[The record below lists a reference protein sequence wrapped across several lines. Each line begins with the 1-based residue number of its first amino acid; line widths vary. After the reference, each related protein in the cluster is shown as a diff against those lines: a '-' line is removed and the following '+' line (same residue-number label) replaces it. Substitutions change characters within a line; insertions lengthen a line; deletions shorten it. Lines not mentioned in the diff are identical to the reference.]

1 MNAYLGIDI
10 GTGGCKVAAFDDTGA
25 LCGFASRE
33 YNVSHRR
40 DGGAELDSGAV
51 IEHCLAA
58 IRSVARGGIPPVR
71 ALGISSQGEAF
82 TAVRAD
88 GQPLCHAMVSS
99 DTRAAAYVEQG
110 LAGLDTRRLYE
121 ITGHTPHPMFTL
133 YKLMWLREHRPEV
146 WAQTWKFL
154 CFEDLLQ
161 HRLGLDPAMGW
172 PLAGRTM
179 MFDVSRH
186 QWSPDI
192 LGVLGLMPDRLA
204 RPLQSGS
211 VAGVIPAVV
220 AASLGLPEGV
230 VVVTGGHDQPCGA
243 LGAGVTEPGL
253 AMYATG
259 TVECITPAFRQPV
272 FSPQL
277 MHSNLCTYDHTAPG
291 LYATVAFNLTG
302 GNALKWF
309 RDEFGQPEQAVSVQ
323 TGRDVY
329 ELLLETAG
337 DQPSPL
343 LCLPYLAPSGTPYF
357 DTRTPGALLGLRLA
371 TKRGEVLRA
380 LLEGVTLE
388 MRLNL
393 EILAAAGCP
402 IRELRVIG
410 GGSKSRVW
418 NQLKADVLNTP
429 VTTLDV
435 GEAGCLGAAL
445 LACAAHTGSVVGSL
459 AQRWVKPRA
468 VIRPRPGV
476 VAVYDRHFTAYRA
489 LYPALKNVIP
499 WAQPGRQ

>member
-10 GTGGCKVAAFDDTGA
+10 GTSGCKVAAFDDAGS
-25 LCGFASRE
+25 LCGFSARE
-33 YNVSHRR
+33 YNVSFTPE
-40 DGGAELDSGAV
+40 GGVELDSAAV
-51 IEHCLAA
+51 VEHCLAA
-58 IRSVARGGIPPVR
+58 IRSVTGGGIPPVR
-71 ALGISSQGEAF
+71 ALSIASQGEAF
-82 TAVRAD
+82 TAVGAD
-88 GQPLCHAMVSS
+88 GQPLCNAMVSS
-99 DTRAAAYVEQG
+99 DTRSQAYVDLG
-110 LAGLDTRRLYE
+110 VAGLDAQRLYE
-121 ITGHTPHPMFTL
+121 ITGHTAHPMFTL
-133 YKLMWLREHRPEV
+133 YKLMWLREHRPDV
-146 WAQTWKFL
+146 WKQTWKFL

-161 HRLGLDPAMGW
+161 HRLGIDPAMGW

-179 MFDVSRH
+179 MFDVTRH
-186 QWSPDI
+186 QWSPVI
-192 LGVLGLMPDRLA
+192 LGVLGLTQDRLA

-211 VAGVIPAVV
+211 VAGVIPPTV
-220 AASLGLPEGV
+220 AATLGLPEGV
-230 VVVTGGHDQPCGA
+230 LVVTGGHDQPCGA
-243 LGAGVTEPGL
+243 LGAGVTEPGV

-259 TVECITPAFRQPV
+259 TVECITPAFRKPV
-272 FSPQL
+272 FSPEL
-277 MHSNLCTYDHTAPG
+277 MRSNLCTYDHTAPD

-309 RDEFGQPEQAVSVQ
+309 RDEFGQPEQAAAAR

-337 DQPSPL
+337 DCPSSL

-357 DTRTPGALLGLRLA
+357 DTRTPGALLGLRLS

-410 GGSKSRVW
+410 GGSKSRTW
-418 NQLKADVLNTP
+418 NQLKADVLNKP

-435 GEAGCLGAAL
+435 GEAGCLGVAM
-445 LACAAHTGSVVGSL
+445 LACAAHTGSPVGAL
-459 AQRWVKPRA
+459 AQRWVRPRD
-468 VIRPRPGV
+468 VIRPRPEA
-476 VAVYDRHFTAYRA
+476 VAIYDRHFAAYRD
-489 LYPALKNVIP
+489 LYPTLKAV
-499 WAQPGRQ
+499 ARQA